1 MTQHD
6 LILEFIK
13 QKGSI
18 LPAKMGGY
26 QFMGEMFGSET
37 NRRAR
42 ELRKRGILRSE
53 KEGRFER
60 FFLVNPPMKV
70 YRVVGDNGE
79 TLKTIKLSI

>member
-60 FFLVNPPMKV
+60 FFSVNPPMKV
-70 YRVVGDNGE
+70 YR
-79 TLKTIKLSI
+79 

>member
-1 MTQHD
+1 
-6 LILEFIK
+6 
-13 QKGSI
+13 
-18 LPAKMGGY
+18 MGGY

-60 FFLVNPPMKV
+60 FFLVEVPVKTYKV
-70 YRVVGDNGE
+70 LGDRGE
-79 TLKTIKLSI
+79 VLKVIKLPV